1 MAGEWIPV
9 DCSLPTKPE
18 VMELEELTGRPI
30 HEIVGLL
37 VSWWLWTSL
46 HCEDGTVR
54 MTVQRLSRV
63 VGGDEEFWEAV
74 EAVGWIAIDRD
85 TAMVTVPGWEARF
98 SKSAKQ
104 RRLEARRRADYES
117 KHPGRRGDADCADP
131 RDGVPSEPP
140 TVDRRHPRRTRVG
153 QSDAPESP
161 IEEIEEREN
170 RTKDRR
176 EESQPPEAAGASPPS
191 SLEMFLRRLRQ
202 AGVTV
207 PQPLPEWLPE
217 LFSTPDGQSLV
228 QGADELLRSYFVL
241 QKKPPSLA
249 NFRNLKW
256 VHRLARGEFRDQDEA
271 AKDPP
276 RTHAAGRWWRK
287 EFGRSMTDAQF
298 DELMERRR
306 REAVAIAGE
315 SIAGE

>member
-18 VMELEELTGRPI
+18 VMELEELTGRPT

-46 HCEDGTVR
+46 HCQDGTVR

-63 VGGDEEFWEAV
+63 VGGDEEFWQAV

-85 TAMVTVPGWEARF
+85 SSTVTVPGWEARF

-104 RRLEARRRADYES
+104 RRLEARWRADYES
-117 KHPGRRGDADCADP
+117 KNPGRRGYPDCADS

-140 TVDRRHPRRTRVG
+140 TVDRRTVRRTCVG

-170 RTKDRR
+170 KTKDRR
-176 EESQPPEAAGASPPS
+176 GHQRKGHQRRGHQRRGHQKRGHQRRGHQRRGHQRRGHQRRGHQRRGHQRRGYQRRGQQRKKDSKEENIRE
-191 SLEMFLRRLRQ
+191 EDIREEDKR
-202 AGVTV
+202 
-207 PQPLPEWLPE
+207 E
-217 LFSTPDGQSLV
+217 D
-228 QGADELLRSYFVL
+228 DI
-241 QKKPPSLA
+241 
-249 NFRNLKW
+249 
-256 VHRLARGEFRDQDEA
+256 
-271 AKDPP
+271 
-276 RTHAAGRWWRK
+276 RK
-287 EFGRSMTDAQF
+287 
-298 DELMERRR
+298 
-306 REAVAIAGE
+306 
-315 SIAGE
+315 